1 MRYAYD
7 TPWSS
12 FPSALDSPPQTRIR
26 PRSRYIAHSSSFT
39 HDLSS
44 SRARCS
50 ARRSRPGSYGATVP
64 AAIAAL
70 RARRSS
76 ARRSNQG
83 SVTSASR
90 AITTMAV
97 ATRATVI
104 GGWSAR
110 PAGGAGEEDHT
121 VGLTRDLLEGA
132 DELGLTAPRLALHR
146 NRRPHPL
153 LELSADPREQPL
165 LVLADPDVP
174 LGDQLLAVAGTH
186 AQELHPPI
194 MSRAE
199 ARLGGFPRQVTEG
212 HGQHADRQGVH
223 RPCPGADAP

>member
-1 MRYAYD
+1 MK
-7 TPWSS
+7 
-12 FPSALDSPPQTRIR
+12 
-26 PRSRYIAHSSSFT
+26 PRSRYIAPSSSFT
-39 HDLSS
+39 HDFSS

-50 ARRSRPGSYGATVP
+50 ARRSRPGSYGAAVP

-104 GGWSAR
+104 AGSSAR
-110 PAGGAGEEDHT
+110 PAGGTGKEDHA
-121 VGLTRDLLEGA
+121 VGLTRHLLEGA
-132 DELGLTAPRLALHR
+132 DELGLTAPRRTLHR

-153 LELSADPREQPL
+153 LDLAAELRDE
-165 LVLADPDVP
+165 
-174 LGDQLLAVAGTH
+174 
-186 AQELHPPI
+186 
-194 MSRAE
+194 
-199 ARLGGFPRQVTEG
+199 
-212 HGQHADRQGVH
+212 
-223 RPCPGADAP
+223 